1 MEMYYVALVV
11 LLLLFA
17 VSDLVVGVSNDAVNF
32 LNSAIGSK
40 SAPFWAVVT
49 VASIGVL
56 VGSTFSNGMMEV
68 ARKGF
73 FDPGMYTFSEIMIIF
88 VAVML
93 TDVILLDM
101 FNSVGL
107 PTSTTV
113 SMVFELL
120 GASVA
125 VAVYKVVGL
134 GMPITE
140 LGKYINSGNT
150 MLVTSS
156 ILLSVVL
163 SFTLGSFI
171 QFIVRLIFT
180 FNYER
185 TFKYLGGIFAGFTI
199 TAITYFLLIKG
210 AKDSSFISPET
221 YEYIATHSPKIIALC
236 FIGWTIILQVAHSVF
251 KLNILKFTVLS
262 GTFAL
267 AMAFAGNDLVN
278 FVGVPLAGLESF
290 ELYASTGRDASM
302 HMGALSGNIATPTVY
317 LILAGMI
324 MVATLWLSRKARTVT
339 ATELNLTN
347 QTQGAEQFGSSTF
360 ARTIVRWSLDASKLM
375 KTLLPRRVH
384 YWLMRRYD
392 HIETHNIGPDAPQFD
407 LIRATVN
414 LCVAGILISIGTSF
428 KLPLST
434 TYVTFM
440 VAMGTS
446 FADGA
451 WGRDSA
457 VYRITGVVTV
467 IGGWFFTAFTAFTIC
482 AVFAY
487 IILAGGTIGLGILL
501 VIAAGVAYW
510 SKIVHRRHLEHL
522 ADTMSVQEEQDIMK
536 RCTVHITT
544 TLTDIN
550 DIFSKTV
557 AGLAIEDRRSLHDQ
571 MVRVNNLNAEMK
583 VLKDHLNTTI
593 REMNDLSLD
602 NGHYY
607 VQVMDYL
614 RETAHCMTYITN
626 PSYEHI
632 NNNHKGLHPMQV
644 QELAV
649 ISSKLKLMTD
659 SIVEIVAEKEFDR
672 IDETVKIQQELI
684 EMTNKARKTQ
694 IKRIK
699 NEETKTRNSM
709 LYFGII
715 HESKSIALHSVNT
728 LKAYRD
734 FVLLS

>member
-1 MEMYYVALVV
+1 
-11 LLLLFA
+11 
-17 VSDLVVGVSNDAVNF
+17 
-32 LNSAIGSK
+32 
-40 SAPFWAVVT
+40 
-49 VASIGVL
+49 
-56 VGSTFSNGMMEV
+56 
-68 ARKGF
+68 
-73 FDPGMYTFSEIMIIF
+73 
-88 VAVML
+88 
-93 TDVILLDM
+93 
-101 FNSVGL
+101 
-107 PTSTTV
+107 
-113 SMVFELL
+113 
-120 GASVA
+120 
-125 VAVYKVVGL
+125 
-134 GMPITE
+134 
-140 LGKYINSGNT
+140 
-150 MLVTSS
+150 
-156 ILLSVVL
+156 
-163 SFTLGSFI
+163 
-171 QFIVRLIFT
+171 
-180 FNYER
+180 
-185 TFKYLGGIFAGFTI
+185 
-199 TAITYFLLIKG
+199 
-210 AKDSSFISPET
+210 
-221 YEYIATHSPKIIALC
+221 
-236 FIGWTIILQVAHSVF
+236 
-251 KLNILKFTVLS
+251 
-262 GTFAL
+262 
-267 AMAFAGNDLVN
+267 
-278 FVGVPLAGLESF
+278 
-290 ELYASTGRDASM
+290 
-302 HMGALSGNIATPTVY
+302 
-317 LILAGMI
+317 
-324 MVATLWLSRKARTVT
+324 
-339 ATELNLTN
+339 
-347 QTQGAEQFGSSTF
+347 
-360 ARTIVRWSLDASKLM
+360 
-375 KTLLPRRVH
+375 
-384 YWLMRRYD
+384 
-392 HIETHNIGPDAPQFD
+392 
-407 LIRATVN
+407 
-414 LCVAGILISIGTSF
+414 
-428 KLPLST
+428 
-434 TYVTFM
+434 
-440 VAMGTS
+440 
-446 FADGA
+446 
-451 WGRDSA
+451 
-457 VYRITGVVTV
+457 
-467 IGGWFFTAFTAFTIC
+467 
-482 AVFAY
+482 VFAY

-536 RCTVHITT
+536 RCTAHITT